1 MTKISIDI
9 STKQKQ
15 QLDESLKEKGYTV
28 SSWISEQINLAIEE
42 VNPPKKNYISGGVES
57 LIDVDW
63 AFTDDKTSIYT
74 HDLHP
79 YPAKFIPQIPENLIL
94 ALSKEGDIVLDP
106 FSGSCTTATESSRLG
121 RSSISI
127 DANPLSALI
136 GKAKTSKIFSAD
148 QVELNGLISHINS
161 YLPTFKN
168 DASDEYFTSIIEKN
182 IRYIPV
188 IPNEEKWFKLYVKAE
203 LSIINAFVKQLTSKA
218 ASDLAKVALSRIVI
232 RVSNQDSETRYTSVQ
247 NKVKPSETLSLFL
260 TNLDFVMK
268 KVKLSM
274 KSFKYSK
281 ATFLS
286 GDSREKMSDLD
297 ANSVDL
303 IVTSP
308 PYANSTDYHLY
319 HRFRMFWLGFD
330 PRELGKIEIGSH
342 LKHQR
347 NNSGYQEYADDMTLV
362 LQGMFRVLKPGKYA
376 ALVVGDSIFKDKV
389 YETHDILSKVS
400 KEIGFEHNQTI
411 ERPLHETKRSFTKPG
426 RRLRKEQIVILKK
439 PDTNLNISYGSSNY
453 KLFDYEVD
461 LLKSEINSLFSNKNV
476 VINQDNKKLNF
487 EFFDINSEKIHLLKK
502 LSFIHEIRLSD
513 QEIIKTNQAI
523 KEKSTQS
530 VRKNSTYFSHGLH
543 SYKGKFYP
551 QLAKSLLNIA
561 QKDRQII
568 KVLDPFCGS
577 GTSILES
584 VMSNNMTFGLDMNPI
599 AINITRAKNEIL
611 NISNEIVLN
620 SFSTIE
626 NNLLN
631 VIDPPEETDQFGNE
645 LLGEI
650 FSWFPD
656 KVVYKLNY
664 LLTKIRLFGNEQIIN
679 YFEVLVSS
687 IIRNISQQEPK
698 DLRIRRRKEPI
709 EDAPVFEL
717 YLKLLQKEK
726 KKLEHYWDAKDQGA
740 IDYGT
745 FTVALCDNRDFGS
758 YLSIGLTENSIDC
771 IVTSPPY
778 ATALPYI
785 DTDRLSIL
793 IINQLAS
800 GRRAVIE
807 RSNRF

>member
-286 GDSREKMSDLD
+286 GDSREKMS
-297 ANSVDL
+297 
-303 IVTSP
+303 
-308 PYANSTDYHLY
+308 
-319 HRFRMFWLGFD
+319 
-330 PRELGKIEIGSH
+330 K
-342 LKHQR
+342 
-347 NNSGYQEYADDMTLV
+347 
-362 LQGMFRVLKPGKYA
+362 
-376 ALVVGDSIFKDKV
+376 KV
-389 YETHDILSKVS
+389 
-400 KEIGFEHNQTI
+400 
-411 ERPLHETKRSFTKPG
+411 RS
-426 RRLRKEQIVILKK
+426 
-439 PDTNLNISYGSSNY
+439 
-453 KLFDYEVD
+453 
-461 LLKSEINSLFSNKNV
+461 
-476 VINQDNKKLNF
+476 
-487 EFFDINSEKIHLLKK
+487 
-502 LSFIHEIRLSD
+502 
-513 QEIIKTNQAI
+513 
-523 KEKSTQS
+523 
-530 VRKNSTYFSHGLH
+530 
-543 SYKGKFYP
+543 
-551 QLAKSLLNIA
+551 
-561 QKDRQII
+561 
-568 KVLDPFCGS
+568 
-577 GTSILES
+577 
-584 VMSNNMTFGLDMNPI
+584 
-599 AINITRAKNEIL
+599 
-611 NISNEIVLN
+611 
-620 SFSTIE
+620 
-626 NNLLN
+626 
-631 VIDPPEETDQFGNE
+631 
-645 LLGEI
+645 
-650 FSWFPD
+650 
-656 KVVYKLNY
+656 
-664 LLTKIRLFGNEQIIN
+664 
-679 YFEVLVSS
+679 
-687 IIRNISQQEPK
+687 
-698 DLRIRRRKEPI
+698 
-709 EDAPVFEL
+709 
-717 YLKLLQKEK
+717 
-726 KKLEHYWDAKDQGA
+726 
-740 IDYGT
+740 
-745 FTVALCDNRDFGS
+745 
-758 YLSIGLTENSIDC
+758 
-771 IVTSPPY
+771 
-778 ATALPYI
+778 
-785 DTDRLSIL
+785 
-793 IINQLAS
+793 
-800 GRRAVIE
+800 
-807 RSNRF
+807 